1 MAKYSIEKTTLTN
14 IANPLRSLRGLT
26 GGMTPEEMAN
36 NANAVQTNVTNSLSE
51 VAAKGVSVPSTA
63 NSDDLPGLI
72 RSISQGVE
80 LPELD
85 NPGSEADLMAGKQL
99 IDADGNPVTGAFTV
113 EEEVN
118 TLAEKLAELNTILE
132 SKVAGGGIKTC
143 DVKIVFDFVVSSD
156 DFQTDIDAY
165 YPQLDNGAISPY
177 NYTNIMTIAGY
188 KPNDLNIS
196 SCPVGQ
202 TVALEIY
209 GGITSWAVYT
219 VDASEAIEVEYCGS
233 SMEIMFLWI
242 PPTAQGEFVITISE
256 QSEE

>member
-1 MAKYSIEKTTLTN
+1 MSTN
-14 IANPLRSLRGLT
+14 LENKIGR
-26 GGMTPEEMAN
+26 
-36 NANAVQTNVTNSLSE
+36 VQTNVTNALAE
-51 VAAKGVSVPSTA
+51 VAGRGVSVPATA

-72 RSISQGVE
+72 RSIPQGVE

-85 NPGSEADLMAGKQL
+85 NPGSAADLMAGKQL

-113 EEEVN
+113 EDEVN

-132 SKVAGGGIKTC
+132 GKVSGGGIKTC
-143 DVKIVFDFVVSSD
+143 DVKIVFDFVVPAN

-177 NYTNIMTIAGY
+177 NFANIMTIAGY
-188 KPNDLNIS
+188 KPRDLNIS

-202 TVALEIY
+202 TVAMEIY
-209 GGITSWAVYT
+209 GGIGSWGGYT
-219 VDASEAIEVEYCGS
+219 VDAPEAIEVDYCGG
-233 SMEIMFLWI
+233 SMEIMLLWI